1 MTGFEIQQ
9 NARIKAYLNRNKP
22 QSNNSPLPL
31 DALLKKNSHT
41 LIVMSPE
48 EFWDFF
54 KKYYQRKGYS
64 EDDTI
69 QLALQQLVKKGL
81 ITENAKQEWEE
92 SRAMIKSAGGFIP
105 SFVDAKAL
113 VVLAAEMKRGGNLFS
128 KFRIQNYAGA
138 SYIIL
143 KGNPA
148 LRHHLTGTRYLAN
161 NPKVVSMGLGK
172 AGAGNAIRGGGIV
185 TVIFSI
191 WFHGMDQLMNDELTW
206 HYFVGGL
213 AADVVIA
220 AAGAGIIWTG
230 LTLTGIAVT
239 GLAIGPL
246 LAVFAVGGLISY
258 GLSNLFGEKLTK
270 YFVETLKSMEK
281 HLKIKVTQLNT
292 FTLISKV
299 VVAPSIDYAL
309 EKLTDDIKQLSKS
322 TSNTIS
328 LSQRDPEG
336 FLHRLFNIPDT
347 RNIF

>member
-9 NARIKAYLNRNKP
+9 NARIKAYLNRNKQ
-22 QSNNSPLPL
+22 QSNDSPLPL

-41 LIVMSPE
+41 LVVMSPD
-48 EFWDFF
+48 EFWDFM

-81 ITENAKQEWEE
+81 ITETAKLEWEE
-92 SRAMIKSAGGFIP
+92 NRTMIKSAGGFIP

-148 LRHHLTGTRYLAN
+148 LRTHLTGTRYLAN

-185 TVIFSI
+185 TVIFSV
-191 WFHGMDQLMNDELTW
+191 WFHGMDQLMRDELTW
-206 HYFVGGL
+206 HHFVGGL

-220 AAGAGIIWTG
+220 AAAAGVSWAAVIAAAAIG
-230 LTLTGIAVT
+230 LT
-239 GLAIGPL
+239 IGPL
-246 LAVFAVGGLISY
+246 AAVLIVGTLASI
-258 GLSNLFGEKLTK
+258 GLSILFSDKLTNLFVDNLKAIETTFKAINPSIKKFRKIGGI
-270 YFVETLKSMEK
+270 YFKA
-281 HLKIKVTQLNT
+281 QLNQS
-292 FTLISKV
+292 L
-299 VVAPSIDYAL
+299 L
-309 EKLTDDIKQLSKS
+309 QLSNDIRNMKH
-322 TSNTIS
+322 S
-328 LSQRDPEG
+328 LNNAQELARRDPEG
-336 FLHRLFNIPDT
+336 MLYKIFNVPDM
-347 RNIF
+347 RNF